1 MKARVHQAHLIAASK
16 WNIAAIGVGLFAG
29 SLGIYMVPLQIGA
42 LIEGLGLAESRAGI
56 LGAAEVGA
64 MSLTAI
70 IISPFLS
77 SWSRSRTAVLGV
89 LFAAACELLTA
100 FSQEMALLLPL
111 RIAVGIGCGCAFAGA
126 CSSAASSTEPDRNF
140 GIGQGIMNSIFF
152 VLFLVVPYSMTY
164 GIHRGLFLSLMLIL
178 LLTLPMYR
186 YFINAPGS
194 TDGEITGKAS
204 IRWSLAGL
212 HILATILV
220 NVGLGALWAF
230 VERMGTQNVGL
241 SVEEMGR
248 VLSMATIFMVSGSL
262 FAAWLGTR
270 LGRAVPLALASVICA
285 VAAVMV
291 TRASTLELFATGLF
305 IYNFFYLFIGPY
317 IIAGTASALD
327 PSGRLAAAMGGVMF
341 FSYSVGIGTGG
352 FIAELVSLS
361 GIGNLA
367 LVSCLLAAPLF
378 VFVSI
383 RLEKTSGN

>member
-1 MKARVHQAHLIAASK
+1 MQQGHLIAASK

-42 LIEGLGLAESRAGI
+42 LIEGAGLAESRAGL
-56 LGAAEVGA
+56 LGAVEVAA

-70 IISPFLS
+70 IISPLLS
-77 SWSRSRTAVLGV
+77 SWSRSRTALLGV
-89 LFAAACELLTA
+89 LFAAACELMTA
-100 FSQEMALLLPL
+100 FTQEMTMLLPL

-186 YFINAPGS
+186 YFINAAGNN
-194 TDGEITGKAS
+194 DGGISGETS
-204 IRWSLAGL
+204 IKWSLASL
-212 HILATILV
+212 HILGTILV

-241 SVEEMGR
+241 SVEGMGR
-248 VLSMATIFMVSGSL
+248 VLSMATLFMVSGSL

-270 LGRAVPLALASVICA
+270 LGRAIPLATASVVCA
-285 VAAVMV
+285 IAAVIV
-291 TRASTLELFATGLF
+291 TKATTVELFAAGLF
-305 IYNFFYLFIGPY
+305 TYNFFYLFIGPY

-341 FSYSVGIGTGG
+341 LSYSVGIGTGG

-361 GIGNLA
+361 GIGYLA

-378 VFVSI
+378 VFVSM
-383 RLEKTSGN
+383 RLEQGSSN